1 MAEAKAKQ
9 DKLIAK
15 LDWLIS
21 RTKPDFKGNAA
32 PFPKNKSLNSV
43 KKAKTTESRLM
54 AGGDYMSAKPDVP
67 LSMHATR
74 LGTVHREGPV
84 LEQQDLP
91 ADPCRNPYHQVL
103 DRDTKRPEVMSIL
116 QWRGVTRP
124 EKRTGKRQV
133 APPSS
138 DNVEE
143 DWAAN
148 GARPTA
154 KDVDMA
160 TPLQRLQLLRQDA
173 LEHPMF
179 TSQSRLGRAKEFW
192 DPMSQMGPDAI
203 RHPPVKEKAPVE
215 IRRNAVRMVSIMRRT
230 QSSPAWR

>member
-32 PFPKNKSLNSV
+32 PFPKNKTLSSV
-43 KKAKTTESRLM
+43 KKAKVNESRLRS
-54 AGGDYMSAKPDVP
+54 GEEYMSAKPDVP

-74 LGTVHREGPV
+74 LGTVHRDSPV
-84 LEQQDLP
+84 RYEQELP
-91 ADPCRNPYHQVL
+91 ADPCRNPYHQLL
-103 DRDTKRPEVMSIL
+103 DRDTNRPEVMSIL
-116 QWRGVTRP
+116 QWRGQSRD
-124 EKRTGKRQV
+124 ERRTGKRQV
-133 APPSS
+133 VPPSTE
-138 DNVEE
+138 NVED

-179 TSQSRLGRAKEFW
+179 TGQSRLSRAKEFW
-192 DPMSQMGPDAI
+192 DPMSQMGPNAI
-203 RHPPVKEKAPVE
+203 RHPPTKEKAPVE
-215 IRRNAVRMVSIMRRT
+215 IRRNAVRMVGIMRRT